1 MEGWK
6 THIEPR
12 SSTAGITHD
21 TDYVRMQTGL
31 DALLKESDAGRLMAS
46 VYLQYGYANS
56 DIRSFFGNGTIK
68 VQGYALAGT
77 LTWLGDNG
85 FYVDAQAQGTYFD
98 STMHSTIVGRDVAKD
113 NGTMGYALG
122 LESGWRVPVG
132 GAWSLIPQAQLV
144 YSVVSFSDFN
154 DAFGALVSTGSGES
168 LLGRGGV
175 AAEYQTSWDDPARG
189 VINTSVY
196 GIANLYYEFL
206 DGTETNVAGVTFA
219 SQSDRLWGG
228 IGGGGSYSW
237 NGGKYALYAEALATT
252 SLDNFSDSYG
262 YKGTAGFRMRW

>member
-1 MEGWK
+1 
-6 THIEPR
+6 
-12 SSTAGITHD
+12 
-21 TDYVRMQTGL
+21 MQTGL

-122 LESGWRVPVG
+122 VESGWRLPIG
-132 GAWSLIPQAQLV
+132 GAWSLTPQAQFV
-144 YSVVSFSDFN
+144 YSKVDFSFADT
-154 DAFGALVSTGSGES
+154 FGAPVSLNSGDS
-168 LLGRGGV
+168 LIGRGGV
-175 AAEYQTSWDDPARG
+175 AAEYQTAWRDPSYG
-189 VINTSVY
+189 LINTSVY
-196 GIANLYYEFL
+196 GIANVYYEFL
-206 DGTETNVAGVTFA
+206 DGTQTNVAGVSFA
-219 SQSDRLWGG
+219 TAADRLWGG
-228 IGGGGSYSW
+228 VGAGGSYGRA
-237 NGGKYALYAEALATT
+237 NGKYALFAEALATT

-262 YKGTAGFRMRW
+262 YKGTAGFKMRW